1 MRTEIC
7 DNASG
12 KCTSLAVFDSKLD
25 NFLLPLMRPPSP
37 GGFMQEEAQASA
49 SNTRRESVG
58 FLAERYFEWTG
69 TVEEGTPGLLNV
81 AIIY

>member
-1 MRTEIC
+1 M
-7 DNASG
+7 
-12 KCTSLAVFDSKLD
+12 FDSKLE

-49 SNTRRESVG
+49 SNARRESVG

-69 TVEEGTPGLLNV
+69 TVEEGTPGLLKV
-81 AIIY
+81 DKMY